1 MSDTIEDFRTLT
13 QIGQAKR
20 KRNRAFSPQM
30 LTDEG
35 ISYEEKNGG
44 AHLIVNHD
52 GRTVDFWP
60 GTGKWISRS
69 GGDGRGVKNLIALLK
84 SA

>member
-1 MSDTIEDFRTLT
+1 
-13 QIGQAKR
+13 
-20 KRNRAFSPQM
+20 M